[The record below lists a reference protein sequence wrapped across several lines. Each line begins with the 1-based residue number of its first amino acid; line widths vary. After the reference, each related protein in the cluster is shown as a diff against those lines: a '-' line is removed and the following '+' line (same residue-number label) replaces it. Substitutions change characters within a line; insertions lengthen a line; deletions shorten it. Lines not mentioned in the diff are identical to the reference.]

1 MINNYLKKKT
11 ENRARIAA
19 TDDPKIVELFEWV
32 FNDETDQ
39 TTEISRGTTRVRHLN
54 DLINAEQAAKD
65 AYVAQHQQRLDNFT
79 KESKTCATS
88 GRTSARS
95 RETKHNETARRF

>member
-11 ENRARIAA
+11 KNRARIAA

-54 DLINAEQAAKD
+54 DLINAEQSAKG
-65 AYVAQHQQRLDNFT
+65 AYVAQHQARLDNFNKRIQNLKDIRADVRAIT
-79 KESKTCATS
+79 GDEAQ
-88 GRTSARS
+88 
-95 RETKHNETARRF
+95 

>member
-11 ENRARIAA
+11 KNRARIAA
-19 TDDPKIVELFEWV
+19 TDDPNIVELFEWV

-54 DLINAEQAAKD
+54 DLINAEQSAKG
-65 AYVAQHQQRLDNFT
+65 AYVAQHQARLDNFNKRIQNLKDIRADVRAIT
-79 KESKTCATS
+79 GDEAQ
-88 GRTSARS
+88 
-95 RETKHNETARRF
+95 

>member
-54 DLINAEQAAKD
+54 DLINAEQSAKG
-65 AYVAQHQQRLDNFT
+65 AYVAQHQARLDNFNKRIQNLKDIRADVRAIT
-79 KESKTCATS
+79 GDEAQ
-88 GRTSARS
+88 
-95 RETKHNETARRF
+95 